1 MSASYSEELTIIET
15 APYNFLIGVTYS
27 DQMRV
32 ALRYI
37 LDSWTDTPRL
47 PRVAFI
53 YNDTPFGL
61 SPIQDGRDYAAA
73 HGIEVVDEQVVS
85 LSATDVTN
93 ELQAMATTNP
103 DYAIVQETT
112 AAASVIVLTAPG
124 DGSPHPVRSPQ
135 LGSR

>member
-53 YNDTPFGL
+53 YK
-61 SPIQDGRDYAAA
+61 
-73 HGIEVVDEQVVS
+73 
-85 LSATDVTN
+85 
-93 ELQAMATTNP
+93 
-103 DYAIVQETT
+103 
-112 AAASVIVLTAPG
+112 
-124 DGSPHPVRSPQ
+124 
-135 LGSR
+135 